1 VSVPMSCRGAIR
13 QNGQMV
19 DHAQL
24 QDMSAEQLRALAM
37 ELMCKRPANPS
48 RGYAGAS
55 FQC

>member
-1 VSVPMSCRGAIR
+1 MSCRGAIR